1 MTRFNLGSW
10 GAGIGVGLLLGV
22 LFGITVLHDVAI
34 GAGIGALL
42 GAGFVA
48 AGLAIQDGN
57 RAAARLATRQH
68 LTHHP

>member
-22 LFGITVLHDVAI
+22 LFGLTVLHNVAI
-34 GAGIGALL
+34 GAGIGVLL

>member
-1 MTRFNLGSW
+1 MTRHNLGTW

-22 LFGITVLHDVAI
+22 LFGLSVLHDVAI
-34 GAGIGALL
+34 GSGMGALL

-68 LTHHP
+68 VTHHP

>member
-1 MTRFNLGSW
+1 MMRFNLGSW
-10 GAGIGVGLLLGV
+10 GAGVGVGLLLGV
-22 LFGITVLHDVAI
+22 LFGMVVLHDVAI
-34 GAGIGALL
+34 GSGMGALL

-57 RAAARLATRQH
+57 QAAARLATRQH

>member
-22 LFGITVLHDVAI
+22 LFGLTVLHDVAI
-34 GAGIGALL
+34 GAGIGVLL
-42 GAGFVA
+42 GGGFVA